1 MLLIGTDSGIPLKFH
16 CQSTW
21 NEIDVWTRVMGVPIM
36 ETLQAATYWPS
47 KMMGVENQWGTLQPG
62 RFADIIAIKGD
73 ALKYPALF
81 QNVDFVMKDGVVY
94 KKDGRPVEENF

>member
-1 MLLIGTDSGIPLKFH
+1 
-16 CQSTW
+16 
-21 NEIDVWTRVMGVPIM
+21 MGVPIM

-47 KMMGVENQWGTLQPG
+47 KMMGVENEWGTLQPG

-94 KKDGRPVEENF
+94 KKDGRPVDENF